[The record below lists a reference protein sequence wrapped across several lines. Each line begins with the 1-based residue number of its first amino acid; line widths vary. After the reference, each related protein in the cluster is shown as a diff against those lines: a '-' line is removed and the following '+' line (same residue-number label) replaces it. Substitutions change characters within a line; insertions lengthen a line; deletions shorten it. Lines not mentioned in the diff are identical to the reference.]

1 MADKLHCVK
10 KTLRLMPEE
19 AKVLAQK
26 AESAGMCEADY
37 LRFLISQKPNDYPEI
52 RGMLK
57 QLINEVNR
65 IGNNIN
71 QVVHNNNSELYRRED
86 KEHLIAYMKKLN
98 LVVKEVV
105 EQFGYQ

>member
-1 MADKLHCVK
+1 MADKIHCIK
-10 KTLRLMPEE
+10 KTLRLMPEQ
-19 AKVLAQK
+19 AKDLALK
-26 AESAGMCEADY
+26 ADLAGMCEADY

-52 RGMLK
+52 RVLLK

-86 KEHLIAYMKKLN
+86 KEQLIAYMKKLN
-98 LVVKEVV
+98 LALKEAVG
-105 EQFGYQ
+105 QFGY

>member
-1 MADKLHCVK
+1 EQAKDLALKADL
-10 KTLRLMPEE
+10 
-19 AKVLAQK
+19 
-26 AESAGMCEADY
+26 AGMCEADY

-52 RGMLK
+52 RVLLK

-98 LVVKEVV
+98 LAVNEAVG
-105 EQFGYQ
+105 QFGY

>member
-1 MADKLHCVK
+1 MSDRIHCIK

-19 AKVLAQK
+19 SKELAQK
-26 AESAGMCEADY
+26 AALAGMCEADY

-52 RGMLK
+52 RMLLK

-98 LVVKEVV
+98 LTVKEAVG
-105 EQFGYQ
+105 QFGY

>member
-1 MADKLHCVK
+1 MSDRIHCIK

-19 AKVLAQK
+19 AKDLAQK
-26 AESAGMCEADY
+26 AALAGMCEADY
-37 LRFLISQKPNDYPEI
+37 LRLLISQKPNDYPEI
-52 RGMLK
+52 RALLK

-98 LVVKEVV
+98 LTVKEAVG
-105 EQFGYQ
+105 QFGY

>member
-1 MADKLHCVK
+1 MADKIHCIK
-10 KTLRLMPEE
+10 KTLRLMPEQ
-19 AKVLAQK
+19 AKDLALK
-26 AESAGMCEADY
+26 AGLAGMFEADY

-52 RGMLK
+52 RVLLK

-71 QVVHNNNSELYRRED
+71 QVVHNNNSELYRREE

-98 LVVKEVV
+98 LAVKEAVGL
-105 EQFGYQ
+105 FGY

>member
-1 MADKLHCVK
+1 MSDRIHCIK

-19 AKVLAQK
+19 AKELAQK
-26 AESAGMCEADY
+26 AALAEMCEADY

-52 RGMLK
+52 RILLK

-98 LVVKEVV
+98 LTVKEAVG
-105 EQFGYQ
+105 QFGY

>member
-1 MADKLHCVK
+1 
-10 KTLRLMPEE
+10 MPVE
-19 AKVLAQK
+19 ATELAQK
-26 AESAGMCEADY
+26 AATAGMCEADY

-52 RGMLK
+52 RVMLK

-98 LVVKEVV
+98 LVVKEAV
-105 EQFGYQ
+105 ELFGY

>member
-1 MADKLHCVK
+1 MADKIHCIK
-10 KTLRLMPEE
+10 KTLRLMPEQ
-19 AKVLAQK
+19 AKDLALK
-26 AESAGMCEADY
+26 ADLAGMCEADY
-37 LRFLISQKPNDYPEI
+37 LRLLISQRPNDYPEV
-52 RGMLK
+52 RVLLK

-98 LVVKEVV
+98 LAVKEAVG
-105 EQFGYQ
+105 QFGY

>member
-1 MADKLHCVK
+1 MADKIHCIK
-10 KTLRLMPEE
+10 KTLRLMPEQ
-19 AKVLAQK
+19 AKDLALK
-26 AESAGMCEADY
+26 ADLAGMCEADY
-37 LRFLISQKPNDYPEI
+37 LRLLISQKPNDYPEI
-52 RGMLK
+52 RVLLK

-98 LVVKEVV
+98 LAVKEAVG
-105 EQFGYQ
+105 QFGY

>member
-1 MADKLHCVK
+1 MMADKIHCVK
-10 KTLRLMPEE
+10 KTLRLMPEQ
-19 AKVLAQK
+19 AKELALK
-26 AESAGMCEADY
+26 ADMAGMCEADY

-52 RGMLK
+52 RVLLK

-71 QVVHNNNSELYRRED
+71 QVVHNNNSELYRKED

-98 LVVKEVV
+98 LTVKETV
-105 EQFGYQ
+105 ERFGY